1 MSLAIIGLG
10 VGAATFLGGQQRD
23 RDTRAQVDAANQ
35 AAMANYRLAL
45 ADRAMVAQ
53 QRALQGKFQEEAS
66 AVELVRQ
73 TYEEAG
79 IRISQGFRMQ
89 DRRREGLEAQVQAVS
104 QRGAIEARAGAAN
117 VAGVTA
123 RALTRLTE
131 ASAARYIGALQEE
144 ERRDIATTNLQV
156 RDSRMASAQRI
167 QQINQPLGGLP
178 GVAPPVITPQPRS
191 SSFLNVLG
199 GISTGLQLYAGLGGR
214 FPTGPS
220 QLATPGTLTNV
231 TSGTSSFGGGTY
243 SFGPSSVTNVTSGTS
258 SFGGGAY
265 SFNF

>member
-1 MSLAIIGLG
+1 MAVEQGGAPVG
-10 VGAATFLGGQQRD
+10 VTGQQGREIVQEEMGSFWNIGD
-23 RDTRAQVDAANQ
+23 LLPALGALVGPYGALAGGVLGTYLNYSRGSAADAERAQQVAAANQ

-45 ADRAMVAQ
+45 ADRAMLAQ
-53 QRALQGKFQEEAS
+53 QRALQAKFQEEAS

-73 TYEEAG
+73 SYEEAG

-104 QRGAIEARAGAAN
+104 QRGAIQARAGAAN

-214 FPTGPS
+214 FPTGQS
-220 QLATPGTLTNV
+220 ELA
-231 TSGTSSFGGGTY
+231 
-243 SFGPSSVTNVTSGTS
+243 
-258 SFGGGAY
+258 
-265 SFNF
+265 